1 MAWNVEIK
9 LRESRDVLIQDLKSI
24 NTQSS
29 SDSSITSLTDFEKFH
44 LIQNQRLSFLS
55 ENQIF
60 SIDSSDILS
69 VLFRKV

>member
-44 LIQNQRLSFLS
+44 LVQNQRLSFLS

>member
-9 LRESRDVLIQDLKSI
+9 LRESRDILIPDVKSV

-44 LIQNQRLSFLS
+44 LVQNQRLTFLGD
-55 ENQIF
+55 NQVF

-69 VLFRKV
+69 VLFRKI

>member
-9 LRESRDVLIQDLKSI
+9 LRESRDILIPDVKSV

-44 LIQNQRLSFLS
+44 LVQNQRLTFLS
-55 ENQIF
+55 DNQVF

-69 VLFRKV
+69 VLFRKI

>member
-55 ENQIF
+55 DNQIF
-60 SIDSSDILS
+60 SIDSSDIIS